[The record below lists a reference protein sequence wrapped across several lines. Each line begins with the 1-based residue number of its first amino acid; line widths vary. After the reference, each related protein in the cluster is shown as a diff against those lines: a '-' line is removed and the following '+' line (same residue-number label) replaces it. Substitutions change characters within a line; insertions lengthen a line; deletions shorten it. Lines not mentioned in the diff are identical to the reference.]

1 MPPTTGRW
9 GRIIAVTRLATG
21 LILLFYVLTH
31 NLNHALGLISLSAME
46 AGRTVFL
53 GFWRPLEVVL
63 LLAVLLH
70 LSIGLRALY
79 RRKSLRMPFLEA
91 TQLALGLAAPPLLL
105 LHIIGTSVAHALY
118 GVDDRYAYVLWVI
131 WLVAPNLGV
140 MQSLAV
146 LVTWIHGCIGLN
158 YWLRVKTWFPPWR
171 PYLGALALLIPVL
184 SLLGFVAGARE
195 VAQLAA
201 DPAWVPTLD
210 AQINLASPEEVAFLY
225 QLRDWLML
233 AFVAIV
239 GGVFVARGVRTLATR
254 RRAIAISYPDGKR
267 VIIQPGTSL
276 LEASRIGG
284 IPHASVC
291 GGRSRCSTCR
301 VRVIEGAEALPAPL
315 EEEQRVLARI
325 HAAPGVRLACQAR
338 PTGPVTIQPLLPP
351 QITAQK
357 ALFGSDISQGKEQEV
372 AVLFADLRGFTSMAE
387 RRLPYDVVFL
397 LNQYFR
403 LTGEAVI
410 AAGGHVDKFIGDGV
424 MAVFGLRGRPE
435 LAPAQALDAARR
447 MARALEVFNAQHH
460 AELKT
465 PFRIGIGI
473 HFGPAIV
480 GEMGFSP
487 ALSLTAIGDTVNT
500 ASRLESATKEENCQ
514 LLISETVALGAEL
527 PGDVGRRCEIS
538 LRGREQKLVA
548 IAIDNAAALP
558 ASA

>member
-1 MPPTTGRW
+1 MPPTGRW
-9 GRIIAVTRLATG
+9 GRIIALTRLATG
-21 LILLFYVLTH
+21 LILFCYVLTH

-46 AGRTVFL
+46 AGRTIFL
-53 GFWRPLEVVL
+53 GFWRPLELVL
-63 LLAVLLH
+63 LLAALLH
-70 LSIGLRALY
+70 LAIGLRALY
-79 RRKSLRMPFLEA
+79 RRKSLRMPLLEA
-91 TQLALGLAAPPLLL
+91 MQLALGLAAPPLLV
-105 LHIIGTSVAHALY
+105 LHILGTSVAHTMY
-118 GVDDRYAYVLWVI
+118 GVDDRYVYVLWVAWI
-131 WLVAPNLGV
+131 AAPVNGML
-140 MQSLAV
+140 QASALA
-146 LVTWIHGCIGLN
+146 VTWIHGCIGLN
-158 YWLRVKTWFPPWR
+158 YWLRVKAWFPPWR
-171 PYLGALALLIPVL
+171 PLLGALALLIPVL
-184 SLLGFVAGARE
+184 ALLGFVAGARE

-201 DPAWVPTLD
+201 APDWVSSLD
-210 AQINLASPEEVAFLY
+210 AQVNLASAEEVALLY
-225 QLRDWLML
+225 RLRDWLML
-233 AFVAIV
+233 AFFAVV
-239 GGVFVARGVRTLATR
+239 GGVFAARVVRTLATR
-254 RRAIAISYPDGKR
+254 RRAIAVSYPSGKR
-267 VIIQPGTSL
+267 VIIQPGTTL

-284 IPHASVC
+284 IPHAAVC

-301 VRVIEGAEALPAPL
+301 VRVIEGGDSLPPPQ
-315 EEEQRVLARI
+315 EEEERVLHRI

-351 QITAQK
+351 QITAPK
-357 ALFGSDISQGKEQEV
+357 ALFGGDVSQGKEQEV

-403 LTGEAVI
+403 VTGEAIV

-435 LAPAQALDAARR
+435 LASAQALDAARR
-447 MARALEVFNAQHH
+447 MALALEIFNAQHH
-460 AELKT
+460 AELKM

-480 GEMGFSP
+480 GEMGFPP

-500 ASRLESATKEENCQ
+500 ASRLESATKEENVQ

-527 PGDVGRRCEIS
+527 PGDIGRRCEIA
-538 LRGREQKLVA
+538 LRGREQRLVA